1 LMSPKQRMGKK
12 TFDLTFYRLVAL
24 QKHLKVIKNLKADN
38 YELPFDV
45 ILLDLDMP
53 ILNGFET
60 CLKLRQGEGSG
71 GGQDLQQIFR
81 IETKAKLINAGGG
94 DTSILGDINER
105 LLIIA
110 VSALIT
116 DSIVEK
122 IKKCGFDDYST

>member
-1 LMSPKQRMGKK
+1 
-12 TFDLTFYRLVAL
+12 
-24 QKHLKVIKNLKADN
+24 VIKNLKAN
-38 YELPFDV
+38 QYEVPFDV

-53 ILNGFET
+53 IMNGYEA

-81 IETKAKLINAGGG
+81 IEKKAKVNNNGGG
-94 DTSILGDINER
+94 DTEILDEINQK

>member
-1 LMSPKQRMGKK
+1 
-12 TFDLTFYRLVAL
+12 
-24 QKHLKVIKNLKADN
+24 VIKKVKAN
-38 YELPFDV
+38 QYALPFDV
-45 ILLDLDMP
+45 IILDLDMP
-53 ILNGFET
+53 IMNGFEA

-71 GGQDLQQIFR
+71 GGQELQQIFR
-81 IETKAKLINAGGG
+81 IETKAKLKNAGGG
-94 DTSILGDINER
+94 DTTILGDINER

>member
-1 LMSPKQRMGKK
+1 MIKK
-12 TFDLTFYRLVAL
+12 
-24 QKHLKVIKNLKADN
+24 LKADQN
-38 YELPFDV
+38 ALPFDV

-53 ILNGFET
+53 IMNGFEA

-81 IETKAKLINAGGG
+81 IDTKSKLNNAGGG
-94 DTSILGDINER
+94 DTSKLDDINES